1 MEAAMETVIEFL
13 SLSLSGFGTLY
24 AWARQLFGWQ

>member
-1 MEAAMETVIEFL
+1 METVIEFL

-24 AWARQLFGWQ
+24 VRAMRLFGWQ